1 MNERISPIV
10 TGSTAARQIE
20 RPPPEP
26 LASATGFLLSWN
38 GRRAASEFAKAL
50 EPLGLR
56 PPQFGLLTL
65 IAVNPGKTQQQ
76 LVTDSLIDP
85 SSMVA
90 AIDELEELGLA
101 ERRRHPSDR
110 RKHAVHL
117 TAKGKRTLNRAR
129 EAASGMAEELLAPL
143 SERERETLR
152 RLLRKLAGVES

>member
-1 MNERISPIV
+1 
-10 TGSTAARQIE
+10 
-20 RPPPEP
+20 
-26 LASATGFLLSWN
+26 
-38 GRRAASEFAKAL
+38 
-50 EPLGLR
+50 
-56 PPQFGLLTL
+56 
-65 IAVNPGKTQQQ
+65 
-76 LVTDSLIDP
+76 
-85 SSMVA
+85 MVA

>member
-1 MNERISPIV
+1 MNERISLPDDSS
-10 TGSTAARQIE
+10 GAQRRDD

-26 LASATGFLLSWN
+26 LASYTGFLLSWH
-38 GRRAASEFAKAL
+38 GRRTAARFTQAL
-50 EPLGLR
+50 EPFRLR
-56 PPQFGLLTL
+56 PHQFGLMTL
-65 IAVNPGKTQQQ
+65 IEVNPGKTQKE

-110 RKHAVHL
+110 RKHAIHL
-117 TAKGKRTLNRAR
+117 TAKGTRTLARAR
-129 EAASGMAEELLAPL
+129 EAAGGMTEELLAPL
-143 SERERETLR
+143 SEREQEILR